1 MPTMKNLSSAS
12 NRLYRYIVGGRIYI
26 QHGTKGLTKN
36 IYLTDHGKLDVTELD
51 AFNFE
56 NKAECK

>member
-1 MPTMKNLSSAS
+1 M
-12 NRLYRYIVGGRIYI
+12 GGRIYI

-36 IYLTDHGKLDVTELD
+36 IFLTDDGKLDVTELES
-51 AFNFE
+51 FNFE